1 VILFPAIDLKEGR
14 CVRLIQGDMA
24 QATVF
29 NDDPAAQA
37 AEFAA
42 QGFSWLHLVDLD
54 GAFAGRPM
62 NASAVEAI
70 LARITVPVQL
80 GGGIRDMKTVEGW
93 LSRGVRRIIIGTA
106 AVRDPGF
113 VREAARRFPGQIA
126 VGIDARD
133 GRVAVDGWARLSEM
147 SAEDLG
153 RRFEDAGVSA
163 VVYTDIARDGVLKG
177 LNIEATLALGHALSI
192 PVIASGGLAS
202 LDDVRRLLEPDCAVL
217 EGAIT
222 GRALYDG
229 RLDPSQ
235 ALGLIRAAAQADRQV
250 LRA

>member
-1 VILFPAIDLKEGR
+1 VAAVPGTSAATGTPGVAVGVPVTGYALGTASAAFTLSTQPTYASLFAG
-14 CVRLIQGDMA
+14 
-24 QATVF
+24 QATTLASPGTSGATSSVTASSTALYYDLTF
-29 NDDPAAQA
+29 DAATISY
-37 AEFAA
+37 
-42 QGFSWLHLVDLD
+42 GSYPIRIPP
-54 GAFAGRPM
+54 GAVTA
-62 NASAVEAI
+62 
-70 LARITVPVQL
+70 T
-80 GGGIRDMKTVEGW
+80 KT
-93 LSRGVRRIIIGTA
+93 
-106 AVRDPGF
+106 
-113 VREAARRFPGQIA
+113 
-126 VGIDARD
+126 
-133 GRVAVDGWARLSEM
+133 
-147 SAEDLG
+147 
-153 RRFEDAGVSA
+153 VSA